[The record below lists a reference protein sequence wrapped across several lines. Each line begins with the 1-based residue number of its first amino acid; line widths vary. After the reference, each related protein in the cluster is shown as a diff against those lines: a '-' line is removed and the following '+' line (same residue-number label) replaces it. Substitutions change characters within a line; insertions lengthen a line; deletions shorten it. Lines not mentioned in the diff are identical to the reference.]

1 MRKRI
6 SVLLATAASVLLI
19 FALLFTAV
27 QIGINDHTF
36 INNEYTRL
44 GLAKQMGMSNAE
56 LVNSCVQLIDYMQG
70 DADSIDIYVTVNG
83 EKTLMFDQAQE
94 VEHMKDVRTLFL
106 TCKQY
111 RDMALL
117 ALLVLFLLAAV
128 LTFRDALGTI
138 AKGYVWGAFLMFLII
153 GFVGTWAA
161 LDFSSFWTAFHQALF
176 WNELWLFDP
185 AASRMINML
194 PEQFFQ
200 DLVTRI
206 VLYAGAG
213 ILALLVLAIVTL
225 VSLNK
230 RRAKAQE
237 AARQK
242 AAVEP
247 AKRRRKAP
255 RPGMEPKRKPV
266 LTEEERRARIAAKRR
281 REQAAAQGNAAP
293 AQKTRRPAEE
303 TAEE

>member
-19 FALLFTAV
+19 FVLLFTAV

-56 LVNSCVQLIDYMQG
+56 LVNSCVHLIDYMQG

-138 AKGYVWGAFLMFLII
+138 AKGMFGARFSCSSSSALSAPGPRWTFQASGRRFIRRCS
-153 GFVGTWAA
+153 GTSCGCSTPPRAA
-161 LDFSSFWTAFHQALF
+161 
-176 WNELWLFDP
+176 
-185 AASRMINML
+185 
-194 PEQFFQ
+194 
-200 DLVTRI
+200 
-206 VLYAGAG
+206 
-213 ILALLVLAIVTL
+213 
-225 VSLNK
+225 
-230 RRAKAQE
+230 
-237 AARQK
+237 
-242 AAVEP
+242 
-247 AKRRRKAP
+247 
-255 RPGMEPKRKPV
+255 
-266 LTEEERRARIAAKRR
+266 
-281 REQAAAQGNAAP
+281 
-293 AQKTRRPAEE
+293 
-303 TAEE
+303 

>member
-106 TCKQY
+106 T
-111 RDMALL
+111 
-117 ALLVLFLLAAV
+117 
-128 LTFRDALGTI
+128 
-138 AKGYVWGAFLMFLII
+138 
-153 GFVGTWAA
+153 
-161 LDFSSFWTAFHQALF
+161 
-176 WNELWLFDP
+176 
-185 AASRMINML
+185 
-194 PEQFFQ
+194 
-200 DLVTRI
+200 
-206 VLYAGAG
+206 
-213 ILALLVLAIVTL
+213 
-225 VSLNK
+225 
-230 RRAKAQE
+230 
-237 AARQK
+237 
-242 AAVEP
+242 
-247 AKRRRKAP
+247 
-255 RPGMEPKRKPV
+255 
-266 LTEEERRARIAAKRR
+266 
-281 REQAAAQGNAAP
+281 
-293 AQKTRRPAEE
+293 
-303 TAEE
+303 